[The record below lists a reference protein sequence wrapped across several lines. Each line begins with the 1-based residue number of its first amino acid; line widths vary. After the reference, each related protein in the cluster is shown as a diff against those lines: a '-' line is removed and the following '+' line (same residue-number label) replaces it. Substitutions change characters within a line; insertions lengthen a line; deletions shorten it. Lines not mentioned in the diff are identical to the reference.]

1 MADPR
6 PNAGPP
12 NPPLTDERLRQLAY
26 DPIVASNANEVAM
39 AIELLELRKQV
50 ATLIRMANR
59 DCELLGRIVTA
70 MGGDPEDVGLWPAV
84 VDHAVAAL
92 ATEAAGINPDTV
104 ADEFGIKSLA
114 VEDGVPTLTTMPTS
128 EQARA
133 LVLAMSLA
141 CGRMLDDDQ
150 AQNYVEFEV
159 SPAGRTGQPGYVV
172 HVRRAAGPSPHTLRR
187 EAEARVAELEAQLD
201 RVTDLFESWAA
212 EEAEHRRDGF
222 LGIAEGL
229 NVAIEELR
237 QAVHGEPVNRI
248 PACTACHGEG
258 VVANTRNREPW
269 SAWLSLPSGSDAAV
283 RMGLVRPIPCP
294 ACGGKAESDVYAL
307 DPWTGRGAGEG

>member
-1 MADPR
+1 MADLR

-26 DPIVASNANEVAM
+26 DPIVASNANEVGM
-39 AIELLELRKQV
+39 ALELLELRQC
-50 ATLIRMANR
+50 R
-59 DCELLGRIVTA
+59 
-70 MGGDPEDVGLWPAV
+70 
-84 VDHAVAAL
+84 
-92 ATEAAGINPDTV
+92 
-104 ADEFGIKSLA
+104 
-114 VEDGVPTLTTMPTS
+114 
-128 EQARA
+128 
-133 LVLAMSLA
+133 
-141 CGRMLDDDQ
+141 
-150 AQNYVEFEV
+150 
-159 SPAGRTGQPGYVV
+159 
-172 HVRRAAGPSPHTLRR
+172 
-187 EAEARVAELEAQLD
+187 D

-269 SAWLSLPSGSDAAV
+269 SAWLGLPSGSDAAV
-283 RMGLVRPIPCP
+283 RMGLVRPISCP
-294 ACGGKAESDVYAL
+294 ACDGKPESDAYAL
-307 DPWTGRGAGEG
+307 DPWTGREQS